1 MIEDLH
7 RICWRISPSSKAG
20 HATVQLSL
28 VFGDEQ
34 GIKGEEMPLDT
45 IVDTPS
51 HANEIGEFD
60 LSEADRRL
68 LALTMTHMVS
78 GSDDDILAAD
88 SSIVID
94 AIHVVAAARF
104 AKPIALSLA
113 TNTNHFIHH
122 GDYDLL
128 DLVAIPSDEDYPLA
142 VLLFIDSVS
151 ADIVLLED
159 AVINGDTLAKY
170 NLVTIDRMDLRPA
183 EFGNVFGPDD
193 QFIN

>member
-7 RICWRISPSSKAG
+7 RICWRISPTNKSG
-20 HATVQLSL
+20 QPTVQLSL
-28 VFGDEQ
+28 VFGTDVDSH
-34 GIKGEEMPLDT
+34 GEEMPLDT
-45 IVDTPS
+45 IVAQPDEMG
-51 HANEIGEFD
+51 EID

-68 LALTMTHMVS
+68 LALTMTHMVA
-78 GSDDDILAAD
+78 GDESDIMAAD

-104 AKPIALSLA
+104 AKPIHLSLPS
-113 TNTNHFIHH
+113 HSHQFVQHD
-122 GDYDLL
+122 DYDLL
-128 DLVAIPSDEDYPLA
+128 DLIAIPSDTEYPLA

-151 ADIVLLED
+151 ADVVLLED
-159 AVINGDTLAKY
+159 ALVNGELVPKY

-193 QFIN
+193 QLMN